1 VYNPEIDP
9 MDIAQF
15 DIHITVTSLNG
26 CVSEIIKPNYISVY
40 PKPDAWFSVE
50 PTVQNIIKPY
60 FEFTDLSSENV
71 TNWNWSFGD
80 ASYDN
85 DQHPTHTYH
94 SIGTFPVGLIV
105 ETQYG
110 CLDTF
115 GLQVKVEPVFTF
127 YVPNSFTPDE
137 NGINDEFFG
146 TGEGYT
152 SYSMFVFDRWG
163 EQIFESNDEEYT
175 WDGTFKGKQVQEGVY
190 AYRFYLIDWQGH
202 DHEYDGHVTLHR

>member
-163 EQIFESNDEEYT
+163 EQIFESNDEE
-175 WDGTFKGKQVQEGVY
+175 
-190 AYRFYLIDWQGH
+190 
-202 DHEYDGHVTLHR
+202 